1 MEYVSWIWDADI
13 SYSDSDI
20 SVNMDVDYTIL
31 ILPVS
36 DRQQAVSLAAK
47 ILLAM
52 EIC

>member
-13 SYSDSDI
+13 SYSDSNT
-20 SVNMDVDYTIL
+20 SVNMDVDYTIQ

-36 DRQQAVSLAAK
+36 DSQQAVSLAAK